1 MTSTR
6 LTSVVR
12 SDEAEDVLVPEHDGL
27 VDLAFPEPRLLIPA
41 AEDLD
46 GHVLAAPVAEHH
58 LAEAGK
64 GIKLQ
69 WRSQYRGQT
78 HSYIEFLNTSKG

>member
-1 MTSTR
+1 MENNKFQSRTITISVQSVTSSTR

-12 SDEAEDVLVPEHDGL
+12 SDESEDVLVPEHDGL

-46 GHVLAAPVAEHH
+46 GHVLATPVAEHH
-58 LAEAGK
+58 LAEAMEA
-64 GIKLQ
+64 
-69 WRSQYRGQT
+69 YRP
-78 HSYIEFLNTSKG
+78 